1 MRKRPTIDAL
11 RDISETA
18 GSAGGVK
25 TPEAPARMGRGL
37 SLEAR
42 RDAKRAVE
50 IEAKP
55 DSKAKKGTKV
65 TSKAGAK
72 SAGTD
77 RDMEATPMMQKASP
91 SPMEQHRRRSRV
103 EFSDA
108 PEVKP
113 AKTTKTKGA
122 AATAAPAKPR
132 VKRALSPDDEKLLV
146 LIMADEQDFIDSPAF
161 YEADAMKKI
170 YDEAPPI
177 PKPDTTWYHPV
188 MDDLSGRTRT
198 IKHAQQV
205 ILTGAQEKVLFH
217 QFNYARYRIW
227 KLQQEVWET
236 DARKP
241 TAEQADMVLKWFRIS
256 DLIRE
261 QIANTNLALVLAMA
275 KRTRMSEVD
284 FADLVSEGNMALLR
298 AVDKF
303 DAGRGYKFSTY
314 ACRAILK
321 AFSRQGMK
329 LSKYRQR
336 FPTDFDPKLERS
348 NYLETKRSTFEK
360 DAAEEVKRIVVD
372 NRADLTEVERT
383 VIEHRFGLEHGAETE
398 KPMTLEQVGQ
408 IIGVTKERVRQIQNK
423 AMEKI
428 RLELEAN
435 FLGNKAAKEAMEAAA
450 AAGELMQPTLEE
462 IMRRK

>member
-1 MRKRPTIDAL
+1 
-11 RDISETA
+11 
-18 GSAGGVK
+18 
-25 TPEAPARMGRGL
+25 
-37 SLEAR
+37 
-42 RDAKRAVE
+42 
-50 IEAKP
+50 
-55 DSKAKKGTKV
+55 
-65 TSKAGAK
+65 
-72 SAGTD
+72 
-77 RDMEATPMMQKASP
+77 
-91 SPMEQHRRRSRV
+91 MEQHRRRSRV
-103 EFSDA
+103 DFSDA
-108 PEVKP
+108 PAVVVP
-113 AKTTKTKGA
+113 AKGRGGRGASRKVAASTPTTATVRRVRRLSA
-122 AATAAPAKPR
+122 A
-132 VKRALSPDDEKLLV
+132 DEELLNG
-146 LIMADEQDFIDSPAF
+146 LMSSEQDFIDSPAF
-161 YEADAMKKI
+161 YEEAATKKI
-170 YDEAPPI
+170 YDEAPDI
-177 PKPDTTWYHPV
+177 QKPDTSWYHPV

-198 IKHAQQV
+198 IKTAQQV
-205 ILTGAQEKVLFH
+205 ILTGAEEKVLFH

-227 KLQQEVWET
+227 KLQQDVWAT
-236 DARKP
+236 PARKP
-241 TAEQADMVLKWFRIS
+241 TPEQADDILAWHRRG
-256 DLIRE
+256 DLIRQ

-348 NYLETKRSTFEK
+348 NFLETKRSTFEK
-360 DAAEEVKRIVVD
+360 DAAEEVKRIVLN
-372 NRADLTEVERT
+372 NRAELTDVERT
-383 VIEHRFGLEHGAETE
+383 VIEHRFGLESGEQD

-435 FLGNKAAKEAMEAAA
+435 FLGNREAKEAEAAA
-450 AAGELMQPTLEE
+450 AAGAGGEGAQPSLEA
-462 IMRRK
+462 IVANN